1 MAKRGSRQDSSPL
14 LLDMKIA
21 EPKAQENVKQKIDA
35 VRAIFP
41 NRSKNEVVLVLQH
54 FDYSVDNAVHAFL
67 EGNVSE
73 ILGAW
78 NMTKKKTPKK
88 KKSKAQDDIDVQ
100 NPERAEAKV
109 PSHASATEP
118 GACAAEAASETC
130 SGVSEHS
137 SVFEAGCDGALK
149 DGFLQDALLS
159 SERRSG
165 TGVDSRHS
173 SFCSER
179 DHVDSGFLENG
190 SDQQP
195 ASQPFNS
202 APLSPGAKKI
212 HFQEQVYHGL
222 PQECS
227 KSPMGQ
233 PENAFDISNSRG
245 VVSTHSLICSS
256 TSSDSL
262 PGASPQ
268 RGTVNRQTEISFTH
282 HDDRETTCSSFKSNL
297 SAISKHSSSKVPTD
311 KCSNSDATKK
321 TSNLVENHHNCH
333 ISGPESNIDS
343 VPPVANVG
351 SQGQQKSNLA
361 HKEQTDIKVGVGDK
375 GNITSLAADTSGGV
389 LKTTV
394 NLDKHSAPPSACR
407 EQPGGIGTTITWEDQ
422 TKGRDGNS
430 NDILGRG
437 IGVASDI
444 ERNGNSPAMP
454 SASSTGTVHVFG
466 PADIYSRREKML
478 LKRSVSLGTQRQENG
493 DGAVG
498 TKVQLDRRRSN
509 PAKVEHNSQVFDVN
523 YGLEKKATA
532 MSLGDIGLNCTKTPI
547 QNNRDPDGAEQ
558 SGAAVAADAPDQGRR
573 DSQTGRRDS
582 QTGRRD
588 SQTGRKDSQTGR
600 RDSQTIGQDSH
611 SVNGDTQPAR
621 DSQNTRTDNQPTK
634 SDTSSLRRDSQ
645 TAIQESESGHQGSST
660 DRRDSQPNRR
670 DSQSSRRDS
679 QPSRR
684 DSQSADKD
692 NQSNRGDSQSARRD
706 SQPIRRDSQS
716 TDKDTQSARQD
727 SQPIRRDSQSA
738 DKDSQSA
745 RRDSQPI
752 RRDSQSADKD
762 SQSARRDSQPIR
774 RDSQSADKDS
784 QSARRDSQP
793 IRRDSQSSRRDSSTA
808 KQESQVDNMES
819 DVSRRDD
826 QSERRD
832 SSQSDRRNSAS
843 QRKESNADRIDSN
856 TGRKGSLPGRKNSN
870 SGRRDSGP
878 HSRRDSNPDQKD
890 GKGGRRDSGG
900 SSRKENRRRPGGNVE
915 KSVKDLQRCVVSLN
929 RYQTLLK
936 EEAEGST
943 KNIKA
948 AFSEIT
954 DWLMDR
960 EVSIFT
966 ELDKVKHEAMSI
978 LNARQRKATE
988 LKKLCDKNNAAQMSD
1003 AYLTDLRAEIK
1014 KFVSERK
1021 YDEDLG
1027 KTAHFMW
1034 DRQAV
1039 KKMIDTF
1046 GNITHPKFGHAVP
1059 VSLPVDTLLEASTV
1073 HQSSCTTPSQS
1084 HPLSAQTPTQVA
1096 TLTHNSPH
1104 PVQQSPSAAA
1114 QCIPPAAPPV
1124 QLSPVSITQGNS
1136 VAACQGIP
1144 VANSQVML
1152 GPIKKISEA
1161 NSEQSNVATTQH
1173 RHAPVN
1179 QSSLTNAQQS
1189 SVATTPYR
1197 SAPVNQSSVAYA
1209 QQSNVATTHHRSAAI
1224 AQPKSALVQESLMA
1238 TTPHSTT
1245 PTTPHSTTPSTPHR
1259 TTSTT
1264 QHSTTPST
1272 QHSTTT
1278 TKPHSTTPTTT
1289 HSTTST
1295 TPHSTTSTTPHST
1308 TSTTPH
1314 SSTPTTQHSMTAAT
1328 PHSTTPTT
1336 QHSMTAATE
1345 LSATATT
1352 QRNTKVAM
1360 QHCTAAAAQHG
1371 TTATSQQSL
1380 VTNKHNTEH
1389 AKQQMSITM
1398 AGERSNL
1405 VSATQKCCVTPA
1417 HGRPTTVASVER
1429 DAPQKG
1435 VAAPVESKA
1444 LLATPSQS
1452 SLAGTPARSS
1462 IAVGSSPT
1470 TAHVSPATTGHKSS
1484 VTAAQA
1490 GSRTMISAQNGPLA
1504 GAQSCLHSGSAAS
1517 DASQAATTVSATPA
1531 KVGVARLTHRTG
1543 PILGYRSGS
1552 ATREGMT
1559 SHQHNGMP
1567 ILAKKS
1573 PVSKTAPFSVPI
1585 TTLMA
1590 SPPCVSQSTT
1600 CTNAHPSSSSE
1611 ANNKPRRTGP
1621 IKPKK
1626 PSLDATA
1633 TVPSGQALQSPEKSA
1648 STEKDCLLPVVAL
1661 PQREG
1666 RRSRDTLKPPV

>member
-1 MAKRGSRQDSSPL
+1 MAKRGSRQDSSL
-14 LLDMKIA
+14 LYLDMKIA
-21 EPKAQENVKQKIDA
+21 EPKPQENVKQKIDA

-67 EGNVSE
+67 EGNVSG

-88 KKSKAQDDIDVQ
+88 KKIKAQDDIEVQ
-100 NPERAEAKV
+100 NPERAEEKV
-109 PSHASATEP
+109 PSRASATEP
-118 GACAAEAASETC
+118 EACATEAASETC

-137 SVFEAGCDGALK
+137 SVLDCDGALK
-149 DGFLQDALLS
+149 DGFLQDASLS

-165 TGVDSRHS
+165 TNVDSRHS

-179 DHVDSGFLENG
+179 SHVESGFLENG

-202 APLSPGAKKI
+202 EPLSPGAKKI
-212 HFQEQVYHGL
+212 HFQEQVYYGL

-227 KSPMGQ
+227 KSPTGR

-245 VVSTHSLICSS
+245 VVSTHRLMCSS

-262 PGASPQ
+262 SGASPQ
-268 RGTVNRQTEISFTH
+268 RGTANRQTEISFTH
-282 HDDRETTCSSFKSNL
+282 HDDRETTCLSFNSNL
-297 SAISKHSSSKVPTD
+297 SAISKHSSSKVPID

-333 ISGPESNIDS
+333 ISGPESNIGGI
-343 VPPVANVG
+343 PPVANVG
-351 SQGQQKSNLA
+351 SQGQQKRNSA
-361 HKEQTDIKVGVGDK
+361 HKEQIDIQVGVGNT
-375 GNITSLAADTSGGV
+375 GTITSLAADTSGGV

-394 NLDKHSAPPSACR
+394 NLDKHSAAPSACR
-407 EQPGGIGTTITWEDQ
+407 EQPGSIGTTITWEDQ
-422 TKGRDGNS
+422 TKGRDGNP
-430 NDILGRG
+430 NAILGRG
-437 IGVASDI
+437 IGVVSDT

-454 SASSTGTVHVFG
+454 SASSVVLDNTPHVAGTVHVFG

-478 LKRSVSLGTQRQENG
+478 LKRSISLGTQSQENG
-493 DGAVG
+493 NGAVG

-532 MSLGDIGLNCTKTPI
+532 MSLGDIGLNCTETPI
-547 QNNRDPDGAEQ
+547 QNNRDPDSAEQ
-558 SGAAVAADAPDQGRR
+558 SGAAIAADASDQGRR

-582 QTGRRD
+582 
-588 SQTGRKDSQTGR
+588 
-600 RDSQTIGQDSH
+600 H
-611 SVNGDTQPAR
+611 SVNGDSQPAR
-621 DSQNTRTDNQPTK
+621 DSQNIRRDSQPTK
-634 SDTSSLRRDSQ
+634 SDTSSLRRDGQ
-645 TAIQESESGHQGSST
+645 TAMQESESGHQDSCPT

-670 DSQSSRRDS
+670 NSQSSRSDS

-692 NQSNRGDSQSARRD
+692 SQSGRRDSQPIRRDSQSADKDSQSARRD
-706 SQPIRRDSQS
+706 SQPIRRDS
-716 TDKDTQSARQD
+716 K
-727 SQPIRRDSQSA
+727 SA

-793 IRRDSQSSRRDSSTA
+793 IRRGSQSADKDSQSARRDSQPIRRDSQSSRRDSSTA
-808 KQESQVDNMES
+808 KQDGQGDNAES
-819 DVSRRDD
+819 DVFRRDD

-832 SSQSDRRNSAS
+832 SSQSDRRNSAT
-843 QRKESNADRIDSN
+843 QRKDSNADRTDSN

-870 SGRRDSGP
+870 SGRRDSGSN
-878 HSRRDSNPDQKD
+878 SRRDSNPDQKD

-943 KNIKA
+943 KNLKA
-948 AFSEIT
+948 AFSEMT

-966 ELDKVKHEAMSI
+966 ELDQVKHEAMSI

-1021 YDEDLG
+1021 YDEELG

-1046 GNITHPKFGHAVP
+1046 GNITHPKFGHATP

-1084 HPLSAQTPTQVA
+1084 HPLSAQTATQVA

-1114 QCIPPAAPPV
+1114 QCSPPTAPPV
-1124 QLSPVSITQGNS
+1124 QLGPVSITQGNP

-1144 VANSQVML
+1144 VANSQVTL

-1161 NSEQSNVATTQH
+1161 NSEQSNVAATQH
-1173 RHAPVN
+1173 RPVPVN
-1179 QSSLTNAQQS
+1179 QSSLSNAQQS

-1209 QQSNVATTHHRSAAI
+1209 QQSNVATTPYRSAPVNQSSVAYAQQSNAAATEHKSAGI
-1224 AQPKSALVQESLMA
+1224 DQPKSALVQESLMA
-1238 TTPHSTT
+1238 TTPHR
-1245 PTTPHSTTPSTPHR
+1245 TTPS
-1259 TTSTT
+1259 
-1264 QHSTTPST
+1264 
-1272 QHSTTT
+1272 
-1278 TKPHSTTPTTT
+1278 
-1289 HSTTST
+1289 
-1295 TPHSTTSTTPHST
+1295 TPHSTTSTTPYST
-1308 TSTTPH
+1308 TST
-1314 SSTPTTQHSMTAAT
+1314 T

-1336 QHSMTAATE
+1336 QHSVTAATE
-1345 LSATATT
+1345 LSATATI
-1352 QRNTKVAM
+1352 QRNTQVAM
-1360 QHCTAAAAQHG
+1360 QHCTAAAAQHS
-1371 TTATSQQSL
+1371 TTATTQQSL

-1398 AGERSNL
+1398 AGEKSKL
-1405 VSATQKCCVTPA
+1405 VGATQKCCITPA
-1417 HGRPTTVASVER
+1417 HSKSMTVASVEK
-1429 DAPQKG
+1429 DAPQMS
-1435 VAAPVESKA
+1435 VAAPVENKT
-1444 LLATPSQS
+1444 LLATPSES
-1452 SLAGTPARSS
+1452 SLAITPARSS

-1470 TAHVSPATTGHKSS
+1470 TANVSPATTGHKSS
-1484 VTAAQA
+1484 VTVAQA
-1490 GSRTMISAQNGPLA
+1490 GSQTIISAQNGPLA
-1504 GAQSCLHSGSAAS
+1504 GTQKCSHSGSATS
-1517 DASQAATTVSATPA
+1517 NASQAATMVYTTPA
-1531 KVGVARLTHRTG
+1531 KVSLAAVGVARLTHRTG

-1552 ATREGMT
+1552 ATREGMM

-1567 ILAKKS
+1567 MLAKKS

-1600 CTNAHPSSSSE
+1600 CTIAHPSSSSE

-1626 PSLDATA
+1626 PSLDDTA

-1648 STEKDCLLPVVAL
+1648 STEKDCLLPVTAL
-1661 PQREG
+1661 PQRES
-1666 RRSRDTLKPPV
+1666 RRSRDTPKSPV

>member
-1 MAKRGSRQDSSPL
+1 
-14 LLDMKIA
+14 MKIA
-21 EPKAQENVKQKIDA
+21 EPKPQENVKQKIDA

-67 EGNVSE
+67 EGNVSG

-88 KKSKAQDDIDVQ
+88 KKIKAQDDIEVQ
-100 NPERAEAKV
+100 NPERAEEKV
-109 PSHASATEP
+109 PSRASATEP
-118 GACAAEAASETC
+118 EACATEAASETC
-130 SGVSEHS
+130 SGVSEDS
-137 SVFEAGCDGALK
+137 SVLEADCDGALK
-149 DGFLQDALLS
+149 DGSLQDASLS

-165 TGVDSRHS
+165 TNVDSRHS

-179 DHVDSGFLENG
+179 IHVESGFLENG

-202 APLSPGAKKI
+202 EPLSPGAKKI

-227 KSPMGQ
+227 KSPTGR

-245 VVSTHSLICSS
+245 VVSKHRLICSS

-268 RGTVNRQTEISFTH
+268 RGTANRQTEISFTH
-282 HDDRETTCSSFKSNL
+282 HDDRETTCLSFSSNL
-297 SAISKHSSSKVPTD
+297 SSISKHSSSKVPTD

-333 ISGPESNIDS
+333 ISGPESNIGS
-343 VPPVANVG
+343 IPPVANVG
-351 SQGQQKSNLA
+351 SQGQQKINSV
-361 HKEQTDIKVGVGDK
+361 HKEQIDIQVGVGDT
-375 GNITSLAADTSGGV
+375 GTITSLAADTSGGV

-394 NLDKHSAPPSACR
+394 NLDKHSAAPSACR
-407 EQPGGIGTTITWEDQ
+407 EQPGSIGTTITWEDQ
-422 TKGRDGNS
+422 TKGRDGNP
-430 NDILGRG
+430 NAILGRG
-437 IGVASDI
+437 IGVVSDTK
-444 ERNGNSPAMP
+444 RNGNSPVMP
-454 SASSTGTVHVFG
+454 SASAVVLDNTPHVAGTVHVFG

-478 LKRSVSLGTQRQENG
+478 LKRSVSLGTQSQENG
-493 DGAVG
+493 KGAVG

-532 MSLGDIGLNCTKTPI
+532 MSLGDIGLNCSETPI

-558 SGAAVAADAPDQGRR
+558 SGAAIAADAPDQGRR

-582 QTGRRD
+582 
-588 SQTGRKDSQTGR
+588 
-600 RDSQTIGQDSH
+600 H
-611 SVNGDTQPAR
+611 SINGGSQPAR
-621 DSQNTRTDNQPTK
+621 DSQNIRRDSQPTK
-634 SDTSSLRRDSQ
+634 SETSSLRRDGQ
-645 TAIQESESGHQGSST
+645 TAMQESESGHQDSST

-692 NQSNRGDSQSARRD
+692 SQSARRDSQPIRRDSQPADKDSQGTRGDSQSARRD

-716 TDKDTQSARQD
+716 ADKDSQSGRRDSQPIRRDSQSADKDSQSARRD

-808 KQESQVDNMES
+808 KQDGQRDNAES

-832 SSQSDRRNSAS
+832 SSQSDRRNSAT
-843 QRKESNADRIDSN
+843 QRKDSNADRTDSN

-870 SGRRDSGP
+870 SGRRDSGSN
-878 HSRRDSNPDQKD
+878 SRRDSNPDQKD

-948 AFSEIT
+948 AFSEMT

-1021 YDEDLG
+1021 YDEELG

-1046 GNITHPKFGHAVP
+1046 GNITHPKFGHATL

-1084 HPLSAQTPTQVA
+1084 HPLSAQTATQVA

-1114 QCIPPAAPPV
+1114 QCSPPTAPPV
-1124 QLSPVSITQGNS
+1124 QLGPVAITQGNP

-1161 NSEQSNVATTQH
+1161 NSEQSNVAATQY
-1173 RHAPVN
+1173 RPAPVN
-1179 QSSLTNAQQS
+1179 QSSLSNAQQSSVATTPYRSAPVNQSSVTYAQQS

-1209 QQSNVATTHHRSAAI
+1209 QQSNAATTQHRSAGI

-1245 PTTPHSTTPSTPHR
+1245 PSTPHSTTSTPYSTTSTTPHSTTPSTPH
-1259 TTSTT
+1259 
-1264 QHSTTPST
+1264 
-1272 QHSTTT
+1272 
-1278 TKPHSTTPTTT
+1278 
-1289 HSTTST
+1289 STTST
-1295 TPHSTTSTTPHST
+1295 PYSTTST
-1308 TSTTPH
+1308 
-1314 SSTPTTQHSMTAAT
+1314 T

-1336 QHSMTAATE
+1336 QHSVTAATE

-1352 QRNTKVAM
+1352 QRNTQVAM
-1360 QHCTAAAAQHG
+1360 QHCTAAAAQHS
-1371 TTATSQQSL
+1371 TTATTQQSL

-1398 AGERSNL
+1398 AGEKSKL
-1405 VSATQKCCVTPA
+1405 VSATQKCCITPA
-1417 HGRPTTVASVER
+1417 HSKSMTVASIEK
-1429 DAPQKG
+1429 DAPQMS
-1435 VAAPVESKA
+1435 VAAPVENKA
-1444 LLATPSQS
+1444 LLATPSES
-1452 SLAGTPARSS
+1452 SLAITPARSS

-1470 TAHVSPATTGHKSS
+1470 TANVSPAMTGHKSS
-1484 VTAAQA
+1484 VTVAQA
-1490 GSRTMISAQNGPLA
+1490 GSQTIISAQNGPLT
-1504 GAQSCLHSGSAAS
+1504 GTQSCSHSRSATS
-1517 DASQAATTVSATPA
+1517 NASQAATMVSTTPA
-1531 KVGVARLTHRTG
+1531 KVGLAAVGVARLTHRTG

-1552 ATREGMT
+1552 ATREGMM

-1567 ILAKKS
+1567 ILAKTH
-1573 PVSKTAPFSVPI
+1573 PVSKTTPFSVPI

-1590 SPPCVSQSTT
+1590 SAPCLSQSTT

-1626 PSLDATA
+1626 PSLDDTA

-1648 STEKDCLLPVVAL
+1648 STEKDCLLPVTAL
-1661 PQREG
+1661 PQRES
-1666 RRSRDTLKPPV
+1666 RRSRDTPKPPV